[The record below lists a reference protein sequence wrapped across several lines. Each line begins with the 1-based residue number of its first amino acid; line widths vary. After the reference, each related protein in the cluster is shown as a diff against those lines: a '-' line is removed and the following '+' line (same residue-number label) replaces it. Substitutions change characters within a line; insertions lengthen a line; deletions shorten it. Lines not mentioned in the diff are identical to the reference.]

1 MGDIIELDNF
11 RNTLFIIPARGGSK
25 RIPNK
30 NLKLI
35 CDQPMIY
42 WPLMELSKRIHSKN
56 IIVSTDSE
64 NIISCVKKIG
74 INVCFKRPKSLSNDH
89 IGTIPVATH
98 ALKWF
103 EDKFHSVNNVVMI
116 YPTALMINLDDI
128 DTALTFLN
136 NDPKCDS
143 IMSATTF
150 PYPIQRA
157 VYKQKNGYVKMFEP
171 DNYKI
176 RSQDF
181 LEAYH
186 DAGQFYVFKPE
197 TIRNGKTLVN
207 SNVKLFLLD
216 REKVI
221 DIDTFE
227 DLRIAEMRMKFLKSN
242 IVKKNWKFKD

>member
-1 MGDIIELDNF
+1 
-11 RNTLFIIPARGGSK
+11 
-25 RIPNK
+25 
-30 NLKLI
+30 
-35 CDQPMIY
+35 
-42 WPLMELSKRIHSKN
+42 
-56 IIVSTDSE
+56 
-64 NIISCVKKIG
+64 
-74 INVCFKRPKSLSNDH
+74 
-89 IGTIPVATH
+89 
-98 ALKWF
+98 
-103 EDKFHSVNNVVMI
+103 
-116 YPTALMINLDDI
+116 
-128 DTALTFLN
+128 
-136 NDPKCDS
+136 
-143 IMSATTF
+143 MSATTF

-227 DLRIAEMRMKFLKSN
+227 DLRIAEMRMKLLKFN
-242 IVKKNWKFKD
+242 FIKKNWKFKD